1 MQQLSNLDC
10 FYLARELDGSLA
22 GSFFENFYDYGG
34 GLFRI
39 RFSKKSMLVD
49 LRGYAFEASDASFP
63 VPPQQ
68 PSSFAMLL
76 RKQLSSAKVEAIR
89 QLDFERILEAEFSS
103 KAHGR
108 LFLVVELFG
117 KQGNLLLLDAERNIL
132 MPFAKASYAARSI
145 ARGVKYVMPP
155 SEKKHALDLEA
166 KDLSGKGKVVSFL
179 SKQTSLAPFYLEEAC
194 ARAGIPLEKDVSQL
208 EQGEVGQLQS
218 AVKSLFDGFAPSLY
232 LEESKPVAFSSV
244 ELQKLSGKERTQVQS
259 LSQAVAEYYSSI
271 SFEKA
276 STHSGSDLDA
286 QLESQEKLLAGFAVK
301 EGESQKAGKWVFENT
316 ALVEEMLEAA
326 RKKDSAKLAA
336 LSKKHGLT
344 LKEEKQFLEIS
355 FEG

>member
-10 FYLARELDGSLA
+10 FYLAKELNGSLA

-34 GLFRI
+34 GVFRI

-49 LRGYAFEASDASFP
+49 LRGYAFEANDNSFP

-76 RKQLSSAKVEAIR
+76 RKLLSSAKVEAVR
-89 QLDFERILEAEFSS
+89 QLDFERILEIDFSS

-108 LFLVVELFG
+108 LFVIIELFG

-145 ARGVKYVMPP
+145 ERGAKYVMPP
-155 SEKKHALDLEA
+155 SDKKHALEIDA
-166 KDLSGKGKVVSFL
+166 KDFAGKGKVVSFL

-194 ARAGIPLEKDVSQL
+194 ARAGIPFEKDVSQL
-208 EQGEVGQLQS
+208 NEDEIRKIQS
-218 AVKSLFDGFAPSLY
+218 AIKSLFAEFSPGVY
-232 LEESKPVAFSSV
+232 LEDSKPVAFSSLV
-244 ELQKLSGKERTQVQS
+244 LRKLSGKERKPAPS
-259 LSQAVAEYYSSI
+259 LSQAVVEYYSSI
-271 SFEKA
+271 SFEKKSSRA
-276 STHSGSDLDA
+276 SDLGA
-286 QLESQEKLLAGFAVK
+286 QLESQEKLLVSFAEK

-336 LSKKHGLT
+336 LEKKHGFT
-344 LKEEKQFLEIS
+344 VKGEKQFLEIS